1 MASKFPNRGE
11 WFGVL
16 RLWNVESEERKVLSP
31 HRWVAREAVGWTCK
45 TRGSWR
51 YFGGAVRAAR
61 SAHQRHSVGL
71 SVSSE
76 TVLHSKFSFQKKK
89 KRKNV
94 LFRVHVYLLFC
105 FRAAHAPDASYLQ
118 GSCDDTRAS
127 CYDGGVYPVASNATD
142 NGFPASYQNVFGFC
156 KFVVVKFFFCFFI
169 FSFFLLPAFR

>member
-1 MASKFPNRGE
+1 MKKGKCCPLIDGSREK
-11 WFGVL
+11 
-16 RLWNVESEERKVLSP
+16 RL
-31 HRWVAREAVGWTCK
+31 
-45 TRGSWR
+45 
-51 YFGGAVRAAR
+51 
-61 SAHQRHSVGL
+61 VGL
-71 SVSSE
+71 AKLAEVGVILVALFVLQEVRTNVIPWGCPLAQKQSCIRSSV
-76 TVLHSKFSFQKKK
+76 FKKK